1 MNFKNIS
8 QIAKVASAMTNIKR
22 DSKNLGMII
31 VGVAD
36 NESGYKQWSEHFG
49 IRAYRY
55 NTHRVV
61 GVDAEAKVHYN
72 SVDRMMNA
80 FKDRID
86 MEPISREL
94 KDDLKNYEIIS
105 IQKRTLI
112 VFTITAESGQLYDDK
127 KYIREGSDLKEIS
140 E

>member
-1 MNFKNIS
+1 MS
-8 QIAKVASAMTNIKR
+8 
-22 DSKNLGMII
+22 LL
-31 VGVAD
+31 
-36 NESGYKQWSEHFG
+36 YH
-49 IRAYRY
+49 AYVY
-55 NTHRVV
+55 LEFLILACTIYIL
-61 GVDAEAKVHYN
+61 APN

-112 VFTITAESGQLYDDK
+112 VFTITAESGQLYDGK

>member
-1 MNFKNIS
+1 
-8 QIAKVASAMTNIKR
+8 MTNIKR
-22 DSKNLGMII
+22 DSQNPGMII

-36 NESGYKQWSEHFG
+36 KESSYKQWSDHFG
-49 IRAYRY
+49 MSAYRY

-61 GVDAEAKVHYN
+61 GVDAEVKSHYN
-72 SVDRMMNA
+72 SVDCMMNA

-86 MEPISREL
+86 MEPISKEL

-112 VFTITAESGQLYDDK
+112 VFTITVESGQLYNGK
-127 KYIREGSDLKEIS
+127 KYIREGSDLREIS